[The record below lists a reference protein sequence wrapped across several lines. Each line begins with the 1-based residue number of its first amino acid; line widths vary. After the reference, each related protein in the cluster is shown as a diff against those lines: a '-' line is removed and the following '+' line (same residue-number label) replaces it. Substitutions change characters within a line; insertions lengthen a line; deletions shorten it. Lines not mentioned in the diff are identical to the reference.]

1 MYQNKNDRGELAVF
15 DGRQAIVF
23 LRALLWPGSTA
34 SLSWAKSMPC
44 LPTIGNL
51 NPAQG
56 VLLMTI
62 YRLVQRTT
70 TVCAFVF
77 LLLAG
82 TAHAAEAC
90 EPVVG
95 KLVTMEGQVEVQ
107 RGSTWSAVQLDA
119 ALCQGDLVRAGQ
131 HSRATVVLVNQA
143 VLRIDQNT
151 AIRLDNITGKKEERS
166 ALSLLR
172 GAFQSFSRKPRG
184 FEVSTPYLNG
194 SIEGTEFV
202 FRVRENESELTVFEG
217 IVVASNDQGSVS
229 VTGGESASAMKGQAP
244 QSRTVVTPRDA
255 AQWSLYYPPVLAAG
269 GKDIAP
275 GLQQAAN
282 DLSVGRVDEALPR
295 VNQAI
300 EQGIDSGLAYALRA
314 VINLVQ
320 NQLEQALADANQ
332 AVNLSPDS
340 AAAKIAL
347 SYAQQ
352 ANFQLK
358 AARDTLQQAV
368 SQHPDNALALARL
381 SELQLMEGDRAQAIA
396 TAEKAATLA
405 PDLGRTQTT
414 LGFAAL
420 AGFHNDA
427 AKAAFER
434 AVKLDPA
441 DSLPRLGLGLAKIS
455 AGNLADGRAEVELAV
470 GLDSNSALLRAYLGK
485 AYFEEKRTPLDAQQY
500 SIAKELDPLDPT
512 PYLYDGILKQTEND
526 PVGALRDVEKS
537 IELNGNRAVYRSRL
551 LLDSDEAA
559 RNVSLARIHDDLG
572 FQQLALVEGYNA
584 VNTDPTNASAHRYLA
599 DSYSVLPRHEI
610 ARVSELLQSQLL
622 NPLNLGPIQPRAAE
636 SNLLLISAGGPAT
649 ASYNEFNSL
658 FKRNQANAIVS
669 GMGGEQQTGLGEA
682 VVSGTSNNWSYS
694 LGVSRFKTDGFR
706 DNNDQSDTI
715 GNAFIQTAL
724 SPATSLQFEYRHRRT
739 ENGDLN
745 LLMDRSFSTALRG
758 EKESDTYR
766 GGLRHAFSPAST
778 LLASV
783 MYKTEDRSFHDER
796 VFQTPVGPVIIP
808 IEESRPDDKA
818 LGTELQYLYRS
829 EKSNITAGVGYFDLD
844 QSVTRTPSP
853 TVGPTDVSAK
863 HKNAYV
869 YSNTRVVPDV
879 TLTLG
884 ASWDSF
890 DTEDAS
896 SDSRDQF
903 NPKLGVTWQMRPGTT
918 LRAAGFKVLT
928 RSLISDQTLEP
939 TQVAGFNQFYDD
951 VASTEAKSYGLAL
964 DQKFSQRLFGG
975 VQVARRDLTVPVTYT
990 NATAFPPVTSVEHA
1004 DWQED
1009 SARAYL
1015 FMTPSDRLAL
1025 SMEYQYQH
1033 LDQSFSAGTNPPPVG
1048 DVVAVNET
1056 KAHKV
1061 PLGIRFFLDSA
1072 WTFALKGT
1080 YVKEYYDSGS
1090 VCGLGAPVCSVTEQ
1104 SSDFW
1109 LADAT
1114 VSYRLPKRRGLVAFG
1129 ATNLFDKQ
1137 FAYQQV
1143 DTANTEF
1150 QPARMIFGR
1159 VTLFLP

>member
-1 MYQNKNDRGELAVF
+1 MTKCRLLQHLSACAVVCLLF
-15 DGRQAIVF
+15 VGGA
-23 LRALLWPGSTA
+23 RAA
-34 SLSWAKSMPC
+34 D
-44 LPTIGNL
+44 
-51 NPAQG
+51 
-56 VLLMTI
+56 
-62 YRLVQRTT
+62 
-70 TVCAFVF
+70 
-77 LLLAG
+77 
-82 TAHAAEAC
+82 AC
-90 EPVVG
+90 ETVVG
-95 KLVTMEGQVEVQ
+95 KLVSVEGQVEVQ
-107 RGSTWSAVQLDA
+107 RGSAWSPATLDES
-119 ALCQGDLVRAGQ
+119 LCQGDLVRAGQ

-151 AIRLDNITGKKEERS
+151 AMRLDNITGKKEERS
-166 ALSLLR
+166 TLSLLK

-202 FRVRENESELTVFEG
+202 FRVKDNETELTVFEG
-217 IVVASNDQGSVS
+217 VVVASNEQGSVPVS
-229 VTGGESASAMKGQAP
+229 GGESASAVEGQAP
-244 QSRTVVTPRDA
+244 QTRIVVRPRDA

-275 GLQQAAN
+275 GLLQAAR

-295 VNQAI
+295 VNLAI
-300 EQGIDSGLAYALRA
+300 DQGTDAGLAYALRV

-332 AVNLSPDS
+332 AVTLSPDS
-340 AAAKIAL
+340 TAAKIAL

-420 AGFHNDA
+420 TASHNDA

-441 DSLPRLGLGLAKIS
+441 DPMPHLGLGLAKIS
-455 AGNLADGRAEVELAV
+455 AGNLADGRAEIELAV

-559 RNVSLARIHDDLG
+559 RNVGLARIHDDLG
-572 FQQLALVEGYNA
+572 FQQLALVEGYKS
-584 VNTDPTNASAHRYLA
+584 VNTDPTNSSAHRYLA

-622 NPLNLGPIQPRAAE
+622 NPLNLQPIQPRAAE
-636 SNLLLISAGGPAT
+636 SNLSLISAGGPAT

-658 FKRNQANAIVS
+658 FKRDQVNAIVS
-669 GMGGEQQTGLGEA
+669 GMLGEHQTGSGEA
-682 VVSGTSNNWSYS
+682 VVGGVSDNWSYS
-694 LGVSRFKTDGFR
+694 VGVSRFKTDGFR
-706 DNNDQSDTI
+706 DNNDQTDTI

-724 SPATSLQFEYRHRRT
+724 SPDTSLQFEYRHRKT
-739 ENGDLN
+739 GNGDLN
-745 LLMDRSFSTALRG
+745 LFMDESFSAALRG
-758 EKESDTYR
+758 NTKSDTYR
-766 GGLRHAFSPAST
+766 GGLRHAFSPASI

-783 MYKTEDRSFHDER
+783 IYKTEDRSFYDEPLPGSGIWVQER
-796 VFQTPVGPVIIP
+796 
-808 IEESRPDDKA
+808 RPDDKA

-829 EKSNITAGVGYFDLD
+829 EKTNITAGVGYFDLD
-844 QSVTRTPSP
+844 QSVTRDSFSP
-853 TVGPTDVSAK
+853 PISVPFPPFTLGGLVTTTTDVSAK

-890 DTEDAS
+890 DTEDTS

-903 NPKLGVTWQMRPGTT
+903 NPKLGVTWQVRPGTT
-918 LRAAGFKVLT
+918 LRAAAFKVLK

-951 VASTEAKSYGLAL
+951 VASTQSKRYGLAL

-975 VQVARRDLTVPVTYT
+975 VQVAKRDLTVPLTYT
-990 NATAFPPVTSVEHA
+990 DATVIPSATSLEHA
-1004 DWQED
+1004 DWKED

-1025 SMEYQYQH
+1025 SMEYQYQR
-1033 LDQSFSAGTNPPPVG
+1033 LDQTFAAANSPFQGGV
-1048 DVVAVNET
+1048 VVAVNET
-1056 KAHKV
+1056 KAHKI
-1061 PLGIRFFLDSA
+1061 PLGIRFYPNSA
-1072 WTFALKGT
+1072 WTFALKAT

-1090 VCGLGAPVCSVTEQ
+1090 ICPVGAPVCSVTEQ
-1104 SSDFW
+1104 DSDFW

-1114 VSYRLPKRRGLVAFG
+1114 VTYRLPQRRGLVAFG
-1129 ATNLFDKQ
+1129 ATNLFDKE
-1137 FAYQQV
+1137 FAYQQI

-1150 QPARMIFGR
+1150 QPARMFFGR
-1159 VTLFLP
+1159 VTLYFP